1 MPMVTLTDHCS
12 TNSGLVGIHYNLT
25 LKSDLGT
32 IPVAIKTDSVVG
44 SFDLLRIVFYS
55 PQQEYAG
62 QIDISFSA
70 PPHYYLHQCLSS
82 PDPADLQINFPS
94 ERDKILKIARIRDQ
108 EENSVRLQV
117 TCNDKEIVDVTL
129 SNETCKARGW
139 STVWNREIAIIG
151 IQRLLFRNG
160 T

>member
-1 MPMVTLTDHCS
+1 MG
-12 TNSGLVGIHYNLT
+12 SG
-25 LKSDLGT
+25 
-32 IPVAIKTDSVVG
+32 
-44 SFDLLRIVFYS
+44 DLLGIVFYS

-70 PPHYYLHQCLSS
+70 PPRYYLHQCLSS
-82 PDPADLQINFPS
+82 PDPADLQINFPN

-117 TCNDKEIVDVTL
+117 TCNDEEILDVMF
-129 SNETCKARGW
+129 SNDTCEDKSW

-160 T
+160 E